1 MIEPHDGLFQSAGS
15 LAGLLAFESY
25 REGTI
30 LVKGPTLM
38 FAPQRFAA

>member
-1 MIEPHDGLFQSAGS
+1 MIEPHDGVFQPEGS

-25 REGTI
+25 RTGTI

-38 FAPQRFAA
+38 FVPHGFAR